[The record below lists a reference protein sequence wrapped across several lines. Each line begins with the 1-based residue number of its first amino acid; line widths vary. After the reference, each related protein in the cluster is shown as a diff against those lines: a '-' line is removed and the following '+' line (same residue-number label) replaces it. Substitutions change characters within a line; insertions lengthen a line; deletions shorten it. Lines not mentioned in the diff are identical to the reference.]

1 MTKEQFLILSNKNG
15 LICQLGDDIA
25 PDRVL
30 LLPLGGIDKNAY
42 HFYVDDSS
50 FTAMPL
56 NNVKPILYSIY
67 DLDQEIEH
75 NGKRFVPKDVLNR
88 RFKSYGLNGYDEL
101 FDMVDFKT
109 NSTFR
114 TWPFEIVLKLIEW
127 HFAVGLNYDDYI
139 DVNSLDVNPY
149 I

>member
-15 LICQLGDDIA
+15 LVCQLGDDIA

-50 FTAMPL
+50 FTSMPL
-56 NNVKPILYSIY
+56 NNIKPILYPIY
-67 DLDQEIEH
+67 ELDQVIEH
-75 NGKRFVPKDVLNR
+75 NGKRFVPKDVLNQ
-88 RFKSYGLNGYDEL
+88 RFKSYGLTGYDKL

-127 HFAVGLNYDDYI
+127 HFAVGLNDEDYV
-139 DVNSLDVNPY
+139 DVNSLDENPY
-149 I
+149 K